1 MPLVRRP
8 SGAAEPRATEPA
20 DAGAALSDPDP
31 EVRWS
36 AARSLGTDPS
46 AIGVLGRALDVETD
60 PRVREALATALIRIG
75 GDAAGVLLPHLRSED
90 AALRTLVIEALQ
102 NMPEAVLPRMPDLL
116 ADPDPDV
123 RLLSAELA
131 RGMPLEEGS
140 TLIAD
145 ALAGEQHPNV
155 AAAMIE
161 VLAEIGTADAV
172 DALQIARRRFA
183 NEPFLPFAVD
193 IALKRLARSP
203 E

>member
-8 SGAAEPRATEPA
+8 SGAAEPKATEPA
-20 DAGAALSDPDP
+20 DAGAALSNPDP

-36 AARSLGTDPS
+36 AARSLGTDPA
-46 AIGVLGRALDVETD
+46 AIGVLGRALVGETD
-60 PRVREALATALIRIG
+60 PLVREALATALKRIG
-75 GDAAGVLLPHLRSED
+75 GDAASVLIPHLRSED

-102 NMPEAVLPRMPDLL
+102 SMPEAVLPSMPDLL

>member
-8 SGAAEPRATEPA
+8 SGTAEPKPTETA
-20 DAGAALSDPDP
+20 DAGAALSNPDP

-36 AARSLGTDPS
+36 AARSLGTDPA

-60 PRVREALATALIRIG
+60 PRVREALATALMRIG
-75 GDAAGVLLPHLRSED
+75 GDAAGVLIPHLRSED

-102 NMPEAVLPRMPDLL
+102 SMPEAVLPSMPDLL